1 MIFHSKD
8 IEKVFWFCP
17 HEFSHAD
24 PSIVTQ
30 IMIDHKYDIWIF
42 FHLSGM
48 IHAFLMTLYKPMLFD
63 TAFIFDL
70 FNENV
75 FPKVIKSINP
85 KVPNSLFYEPKKLA
99 HECHDNSVGDTSP

>member
-1 MIFHSKD
+1 MKILG
-8 IEKVFWFCP
+8 
-17 HEFSHAD
+17 
-24 PSIVTQ
+24 
-30 IMIDHKYDIWIF
+30 Y
-42 FHLSGM
+42 L
-48 IHAFLMTLYKPMLFD
+48 TLYYHTFFS
-63 TAFIFDL
+63 AFIFDL